1 MGSQDEQINTATSI
15 ANTALQQ
22 VSNYCTITC
31 NNDISNLD
39 ITIIGGESTVNIE
52 QTCSIMG
59 SECMIKSLLQTQIS
73 NLISNILKQ
82 TQSNLGIFSLI
93 GPGMNESVNISNAIK
108 NQISQIITNSC
119 IVADTQTITNT
130 SVFAQDA
137 DTTLNFIQNGNINKA
152 SCALDTVTKLVL
164 NNSVLNN
171 VDQNQSSCGDIL
183 TILLIIG
190 IIAIV
195 IILFPLISAVIGVA
209 ARGIRGA
216 GRIIPVGD
224 KNKK

>member
-1 MGSQDEQINTATSI
+1 MGSQDEQISTATSI
-15 ANTALQQ
+15 ANQALQQ

-31 NNDISNLD
+31 EENISNVD

-59 SECMIKSLLQTQIS
+59 SECVVKSLLQTQIN
-73 NLISNILKQ
+73 NLIKNILKQ
-82 TQSNLGIFSLI
+82 TQSNLGIFSLL
-93 GPGMNESVNISNAIK
+93 GPGMNTTADIGNAIK
-108 NQISQIITNSC
+108 NQISQIVTNSC
-119 IVADTQTITNT
+119 TVANNQTITNV

-137 DTTLNFIQNGNINKA
+137 DTVLNFVQNGSINKA

-171 VDQNQSSCGDIL
+171 VDQSQSSCGDIL
-183 TILLIIG
+183 TILLVIG
-190 IIAIV
+190 IIAII

-216 GRIIPVGD
+216 GRIIPAGD
-224 KNKK
+224 KKQ